1 MVIPG
6 KELLGLERTMSDSE
20 LAFKKQEEE
29 KKSREEAEKLR
40 KEMGPGR
47 KVEEE
52 ITQLRKQIQEKEEYN
67 SNYLRLISIYT
78 DTNDEILKLFINKL
92 YFQIKEK

>member
-1 MVIPG
+1 MEKIEVEKKYI
-6 KELLGLERTMSDSE
+6 EDLETALKKYQDKYKALNS
-20 LAFKKQEEE
+20 LTLTKKQ
-29 KKSREEAEKLR
+29 
-40 KEMGPGR
+40 
-47 KVEEE
+47 

-92 YFQIKEK
+92 YLSLNS

>member
-1 MVIPG
+1 MEKIEVEKKYI
-6 KELLGLERTMSDSE
+6 EDLETALKKYQDKYKALNS
-20 LAFKKQEEE
+20 LTLTKKQ
-29 KKSREEAEKLR
+29 
-40 KEMGPGR
+40 
-47 KVEEE
+47 

>member
-1 MVIPG
+1 MEKIEVEKKYI
-6 KELLGLERTMSDSE
+6 EDLETALKKYQDKYKALNS
-20 LAFKKQEEE
+20 LTLTKKQ
-29 KKSREEAEKLR
+29 
-40 KEMGPGR
+40 
-47 KVEEE
+47 

-92 YFQIKEK
+92 YFTFNR

>member
-1 MVIPG
+1 MEKIEVEKKYI
-6 KELLGLERTMSDSE
+6 EDLETALKKYQDKYKALNS
-20 LAFKKQEEE
+20 LTLTKKQ
-29 KKSREEAEKLR
+29 
-40 KEMGPGR
+40 
-47 KVEEE
+47 

-78 DTNDEILKLFINKL
+78 DTNDEILKLFVNKL